1 MALVFDEQLSR
12 LQKPDRD
19 EMTDA
24 EYEVFNS
31 NVEVMMKNWGFINNL
46 FKILPVNASQYI
58 GFLNFKASLFN
69 ENCYLVDDH
78 RRRTV
83 QEGLLRPVPSDEGRR
98 MDGGAY
104 RLV

>member
-31 NVEVMMKNWGFINNL
+31 NVEVMMKNWGL
-46 FKILPVNASQYI
+46 STTCSRSCP
-58 GFLNFKASLFN
+58 
-69 ENCYLVDDH
+69 
-78 RRRTV
+78 
-83 QEGLLRPVPSDEGRR
+83 
-98 MDGGAY
+98 
-104 RLV
+104 